1 MQFHSPG
8 TIPEVN
14 WRSSPAV
21 SAKPLRDYLKATA
34 QASVGLNREAFAT
47 TLTPAEEVSGALHDL
62 SAFWP
67 DVGSRMREIQSALR
81 EDFGCDINP
90 RSLKTLHQ
98 VLRQV
103 PHVPRPRLGAGDDG
117 TLAAIW
123 AVGAAGIFTAEF
135 LADGK
140 VGCVALLDRGGPS
153 YSETLEVSPRLR
165 SLELPCQTETPP
177 RAPLEGATPKVSPPR
192 IPATHHVAGYCNHSS
207 LDDDG
212 CPTTLSFRL
221 DTNGVSGNHV
231 EWFDQDDLAAA
242 MLGLQK
248 WKLKQKNFTT
258 RVSGRFAVMPV
269 GDIIECTGAVVVED
283 PIENAECPLCSDPSH
298 VLIQPSPDDEDAK
311 RDFKTRL
318 LQAVQTVHPARPRET
333 SSAVP

>member
-153 YSETLEVSPRLR
+153 YSETLEVSPACALLSCLARLR
-165 SLELPCQTETPP
+165 LLLE
-177 RAPLEGATPKVSPPR
+177 RR
-192 IPATHHVAGYCNHSS
+192 
-207 LDDDG
+207 
-212 CPTTLSFRL
+212 
-221 DTNGVSGNHV
+221 
-231 EWFDQDDLAAA
+231 
-242 MLGLQK
+242 
-248 WKLKQKNFTT
+248 
-258 RVSGRFAVMPV
+258 
-269 GDIIECTGAVVVED
+269 
-283 PIENAECPLCSDPSH
+283 
-298 VLIQPSPDDEDAK
+298 
-311 RDFKTRL
+311 
-318 LQAVQTVHPARPRET
+318 
-333 SSAVP
+333 